1 MQLFHAPAPVRS
13 KFDSKRLKLLMLSGI
28 VASSPIYFVY
38 DEIKMTIFISHYVYS
53 NITMTITITNHV
65 LPILIISLLLA
76 AIFSVTGCI
85 DNETDEDAILKIFHA
100 GSLSVPMAELE
111 EKFET
116 LHPNVDVQ
124 REPAGSRAC
133 IKKITELDKQSDI
146 LASADYTLIPTM
158 MMPEYTDWYLAFAK
172 NQIVIAYTD
181 DSKYSSEVDQDNW
194 FEILRRP
201 DVTFGF
207 SNPNDDPCGYRSV
220 MVTQLSEAHYNDES
234 IFDDLMGDNTA
245 IEMTLDN
252 GTFTAVMPASEYIEP
267 NTKKIMMRSMEV
279 ELSSALETGEIDY
292 FYIYRSVAV
301 QHGFNFVELPP
312 QIDLSSVD
320 YADEY
325 NTVRVKTANGNIVI
339 GTPIVYGITIPDN
352 AMQPEL
358 GVEFIKLLLSTE
370 GQNVFIDN
378 GQPPIVPAVTN
389 DAEKVPAEL
398 RALL

>member
-252 GTFTAVMPASEYIEP
+252 GTYTAVMPDSEYIEP

>member
-1 MQLFHAPAPVRS
+1 MVS
-13 KFDSKRLKLLMLSGI
+13 KFAPRSTRKIGRAK
-28 VASSPIYFVY
+28 
-38 DEIKMTIFISHYVYS
+38 IKILIFIIHYVHP
-53 NITMTITITNHV
+53 NITMVIKNHI
-65 LPILIISLLLA
+65 LPILTISLLLV

-85 DNETDEDAILKIFHA
+85 DNKTTLGGEVDSQDINATQTTGSDEEAVLKIFHA

-111 EKFET
+111 EKFEA

-124 REPAGSRAC
+124 REPGGSRTC
-133 IKKITELDKQSDI
+133 IQKITELDKQSDI
-146 LASADYTLIPTM
+146 LASADYSLIPTM
-158 MMPEYTDWYLAFAK
+158 MMPEYTNWYFAFAK

-181 DSKYSSEVDQDNW
+181 NSKNSSEVNSTNW
-194 FEILRRP
+194 YEILRRP

-220 MVTQLSEAHYNDES
+220 MVTQLSEAYYNDES
-234 IFDDLMGDNTA
+234 IFEDLMEDNTA
-245 IEMTLDN
+245 IAMTFDN
-252 GTFTAVMPASEYIEP
+252 GTYTAVMPASEYIEP

-301 QHGFNFVELPP
+301 QHGFKFVELPP

-325 NTVRVKTANGNIVI
+325 STVRVRTANGNIAV
-339 GTPIVYGITIPDN
+339 GTPIVYGITIPNN

-358 GVEFIKLLLSTE
+358 GVEFVKLLLSTE

-389 DAEKVPAEL
+389 DAVNVPAEL
-398 RALL
+398 RTLL

>member
-1 MQLFHAPAPVRS
+1 
-13 KFDSKRLKLLMLSGI
+13 
-28 VASSPIYFVY
+28 
-38 DEIKMTIFISHYVYS
+38 MTIFINHSVYL
-53 NITMTITITNHV
+53 NITMNIKNHI
-65 LPILIISLLLA
+65 LPILTISLLIV
-76 AIFSVTGCI
+76 AIFSVTGCV
-85 DNETDEDAILKIFHA
+85 DNETTPDSDVDSHDITANQTTGSGEEAILKIFHA
-100 GSLSVPMAELE
+100 GSLSVPMGELE

-133 IKKITELDKQSDI
+133 IQKITELNKQSDI

-158 MMPEYTDWYLAFAK
+158 MMPEYTNWYLAFAK

-181 DSKYSSEVDQDNW
+181 DSKYSSEIDPDNW
-194 FEILRRP
+194 YDILRRP

-220 MVTQLSEAHYNDES
+220 MVTQLSEAHYGDES

-245 IEMTLDN
+245 IAMTFDN
-252 GTFTAVMPASEYIEP
+252 GTYTAVMPNSEYIEP
-267 NTKKIMMRSMEV
+267 NTEKIMMRSMEV
-279 ELSSALETGEIDY
+279 ELSSALEIGEIDY

-301 QHGFNFVELPP
+301 QHGFKFVELPP

-325 NTVRVKTANGNIVI
+325 NTVRVRTADDKIVV

-352 AMQPEL
+352 AIQPEL
-358 GVEFIKLLLSTE
+358 GIEFVKLLLSTE
-370 GQNVFIDN
+370 GQNVFINN

-389 DAEKVPAEL
+389 DAGNVPAEL

>member
-1 MQLFHAPAPVRS
+1 MN
-13 KFDSKRLKLLMLSGI
+13 
-28 VASSPIYFVY
+28 
-38 DEIKMTIFISHYVYS
+38 IK
-53 NITMTITITNHV
+53 NHI
-65 LPILIISLLLA
+65 LPILTISLLIV
-76 AIFSVTGCI
+76 AIFSVTGCV
-85 DNETDEDAILKIFHA
+85 DNETTPDSDVDSHDITANQTTGSGEEAILKIFHA
-100 GSLSVPMAELE
+100 GSLSVPMGELE

-133 IKKITELDKQSDI
+133 IKKITELDKQTDI

-158 MMPEYTDWYLAFAK
+158 MMPEYTNWYLAFAK

-181 DSKYSSEVDQDNW
+181 DSKYSSEVGPDNW
-194 FEILRRP
+194 YDILRRP

-220 MVTQLSEAHYNDES
+220 MVTQLSEAHYGDDN

-252 GTFTAVMPASEYIEP
+252 GTYTAVMPASEYIEP

-301 QHGFNFVELPP
+301 QHGFRFVELPP

-320 YADEY
+320 YEDDY
-325 NTVRVKTANGNIVI
+325 NTVRLKTANGNIVV

-358 GVEFIKLLLSTE
+358 GVEFIKLLLSVD
-370 GQNVFIDN
+370 GQNVFIEN
-378 GQPPIVPAVTN
+378 GQPPIVPAVTK
-389 DAEKVPAEL
+389 DAGNVPAEL

>member
-1 MQLFHAPAPVRS
+1 MDIQRQSNGCLTLS
-13 KFDSKRLKLLMLSGI
+13 KFALKCTKNTGR
-28 VASSPIYFVY
+28 AK
-38 DEIKMTIFISHYVYS
+38 IKITIFNNHYVYPD
-53 NITMTITITNHV
+53 ITMTIKNHIF
-65 LPILIISLLLA
+65 LILTISLLLT

-85 DNETDEDAILKIFHA
+85 DNETDEEAILKIFHA
-100 GSLSVPMAELE
+100 GSLSVPMQELE

-133 IKKITELDKQSDI
+133 IQKITELNKQSDI
-146 LASADYTLIPTM
+146 LASADYTLIPSM
-158 MMPEYTDWYLAFAK
+158 MMPEYTNWYLAFAK

-181 DSKYSSEVDQDNW
+181 DSKYSSEVNSDNW
-194 FEILRRP
+194 YEILRRP

-220 MVTQLSEAHYNDES
+220 MVTQLSEAHYADES

-245 IEMTLDN
+245 ITMTFEN
-252 GTFTAVMPASEYIEP
+252 GTYTAVMPASEYIEP

-279 ELSSALETGEIDY
+279 ELSSALEIGEIDY

-301 QHGFNFVELPP
+301 QHGFKFMELPP

-325 NTVRVKTANGNIVI
+325 NTVKVRTADGKIVV

-358 GVEFIKLLLSTE
+358 GIEFIKLLLSAD
-370 GQNVFIDN
+370 GQNVFINN
-378 GQPPIVPAVTN
+378 GQPPIIPAVTN
-389 DAEKVPAEL
+389 DLENVPAEL

>member
-1 MQLFHAPAPVRS
+1 
-13 KFDSKRLKLLMLSGI
+13 
-28 VASSPIYFVY
+28 
-38 DEIKMTIFISHYVYS
+38 MTI
-53 NITMTITITNHV
+53 NNHI
-65 LPILIISLLLA
+65 LPILIISLLFV

-85 DNETDEDAILKIFHA
+85 DNETTTDLEVDSQDTNATQTTGSDREAILKIFHA
-100 GSLSVPMAELE
+100 GSLSVPMEELE
-111 EKFET
+111 VKFEI

-133 IKKITELDKQSDI
+133 IQKITELNKQSDI
-146 LASADYTLIPTM
+146 LASADYTLIPAM

-181 DSKYSSEVDQDNW
+181 DSKYSSEVGQDNW
-194 FEILRRP
+194 YEILRRP

-220 MVTQLSEAHYNDES
+220 MVTQLSEAYYNDES

-245 IEMTLDN
+245 ITMTFDN
-252 GTFTAVMPASEYIEP
+252 GTYSAVMPASEYIEP

-279 ELSSALETGEIDY
+279 ELSSALEIGEIDY
-292 FYIYRSVAV
+292 FFIYRSVAV
-301 QHGFNFVELPP
+301 QHGFKFVELPP
-312 QIDLSSVD
+312 QIDLSSVE

-325 NTVRVKTANGNIVI
+325 NTVKVRTADGKIVI

-358 GVEFIKLLLSTE
+358 GVEFIKLLLSE
-370 GQNVFIDN
+370 DGQNVFIDN

-389 DAEKVPAEL
+389 DAEKVPA
-398 RALL
+398 

>member
-1 MQLFHAPAPVRS
+1 MTTKDHILQIL
-13 KFDSKRLKLLMLSGI
+13 
-28 VASSPIYFVY
+28 
-38 DEIKMTIFISHYVYS
+38 TIF
-53 NITMTITITNHV
+53 T
-65 LPILIISLLLA
+65 LLV
-76 AIFSVTGCI
+76 AIFSVTGCVDSETTP
-85 DNETDEDAILKIFHA
+85 DNEAGTQGITATQTTGPDEEAILKIFHA
-100 GSLSVPMAELE
+100 GSLSIPMAELE

-158 MMPEYTDWYLAFAK
+158 MMPEYTDWYIAFAK

-181 DSKYSSEVDQDNW
+181 DSKYSSEVNSDNW
-194 FEILRRP
+194 YEILRRP

-220 MVTQLSEAHYNDES
+220 MVTQLSEAHYGDDN

-245 IEMTLDN
+245 ITMTFEN
-252 GTFTAVMPASEYIEP
+252 GTYTAVMPASEYIEP

-301 QHGFNFVELPP
+301 QHGFKFVELPA
-312 QIDLSSVD
+312 QIDLSSVE
-320 YADEY
+320 YADKY
-325 NTVRVKTANGNIVI
+325 STVRLKTANGNIVI
-339 GTPIVYGITIPDN
+339 GTPIVYGITIPNN

-358 GVEFIKLLLSTE
+358 GIEFIKLLLSVD

-389 DAEKVPAEL
+389 DLENVPAEL
-398 RALL
+398 GALL

>member
-1 MQLFHAPAPVRS
+1 
-13 KFDSKRLKLLMLSGI
+13 
-28 VASSPIYFVY
+28 
-38 DEIKMTIFISHYVYS
+38 MTIKNKIF
-53 NITMTITITNHV
+53 TILTIFV
-65 LPILIISLLLA
+65 LFGA
-76 AIFSVTGCI
+76 VFSATGCI
-85 DNETDEDAILKIFHA
+85 NNETTTNDDVNINGQDAVQTIGPEGELVLKIFHA

-124 REPAGSRAC
+124 REPAGSSAS
-133 IKKITELDKQSDI
+133 IKKITELNKQADI

-158 MMPEYTDWYLAFAK
+158 MIPEYTDWYLAFAK

-181 DSKYSSEVDQDNW
+181 DSKYSSEVNSDNW
-194 FEILRRP
+194 YEILRRP

-220 MVTQLSEAHYNDES
+220 MVTQLSEAYYNDES

-245 IEMTLDN
+245 IAMTFDN
-252 GTFTAVMPASEYIEP
+252 GTYTAVMPASEYIEP

-301 QHGFNFVELPP
+301 QHGFKFVELPP
-312 QIDLSSVD
+312 QIDLSSVEN
-320 YADEY
+320 ADKY
-325 NTVRVKTANGNIVI
+325 NTVRVRTANGNIVV

-358 GVEFIKLLLSTE
+358 GVEFIKLLLSTD

>member
-1 MQLFHAPAPVRS
+1 
-13 KFDSKRLKLLMLSGI
+13 
-28 VASSPIYFVY
+28 
-38 DEIKMTIFISHYVYS
+38 MTIFINHYVYL
-53 NITMTITITNHV
+53 NITMIIKNHI
-65 LPILIISLLLA
+65 LPILTISLLIV
-76 AIFSVTGCI
+76 AIFSVTGCV
-85 DNETDEDAILKIFHA
+85 DNETTPDSDVDSHDITANQTTGSGEEAILKIFHA

-116 LHPNVDVQ
+116 LHPDVDVQ

-133 IKKITELDKQSDI
+133 IQKITELNKQSDI

-158 MMPEYTDWYLAFAK
+158 MMPEYTNWYLAFAK

-181 DSKYSSEVDQDNW
+181 DSKYSNEVNSDNW
-194 FEILRRP
+194 YDILRRP

-220 MVTQLSEAHYNDES
+220 MVTQLSEAHYGDES

-245 IEMTLDN
+245 IAMTFDN
-252 GTFTAVMPASEYIEP
+252 GTYTAVMPNSEYIEP

-279 ELSSALETGEIDY
+279 ELSSALEIGEIDY

-301 QHGFNFVELPP
+301 QHGFKFVELPP

-325 NTVRVKTANGNIVI
+325 NTVRVRTADDKIVV

-358 GVEFIKLLLSTE
+358 GIEFVKLLLSTE
-370 GQNVFIDN
+370 GQNVFINN

-389 DAEKVPAEL
+389 DAENVPAEL

>member
-1 MQLFHAPAPVRS
+1 
-13 KFDSKRLKLLMLSGI
+13 
-28 VASSPIYFVY
+28 
-38 DEIKMTIFISHYVYS
+38 MTI
-53 NITMTITITNHV
+53 NNHI
-65 LPILIISLLLA
+65 LPILIISLLFV

-85 DNETDEDAILKIFHA
+85 DNETTPADEVDSQDTTATQTTGSDREAILKIFHA
-100 GSLSVPMAELE
+100 GSLSVPMKELE

-116 LHPNVDVQ
+116 LHPNVDVH

-133 IKKITELDKQSDI
+133 IQKIIELNKQSDI
-146 LASADYTLIPTM
+146 LASADYTLIPAM
-158 MMPEYTDWYLAFAK
+158 MMPEYTAWYLAFAK

-181 DSKYSSEVDQDNW
+181 DSKYSSEVGQDNW
-194 FEILRRP
+194 YEILRRP

-220 MVTQLSEAHYNDES
+220 MVTQLSEAYYNDES

-245 IEMTLDN
+245 IAMTFDN
-252 GTFTAVMPASEYIEP
+252 GTYTAVMPASEYIEP

-279 ELSSALETGEIDY
+279 ELSSALEIGEIDY

-301 QHGFNFVELPP
+301 QHGFKFVELPP
-312 QIDLSSVD
+312 QIDLSSVE
-320 YADEY
+320 YADGY
-325 NTVRVKTANGNIVI
+325 NTVKVRTADGKIVI

-358 GVEFIKLLLSTE
+358 GVEFIKLLLSE
-370 GQNVFIDN
+370 DGQNVFIDN

>member
-1 MQLFHAPAPVRS
+1 MI
-13 KFDSKRLKLLMLSGI
+13 SGF
-28 VASSPIYFVY
+28 SYFEY
-38 DEIKMTIFISHYVYS
+38 GKSKMTIFINHYVFL
-53 NITMTITITNHV
+53 NITMTKDSI
-65 LPILIISLLLA
+65 LPILTISLLLI

-85 DNETDEDAILKIFHA
+85 NNETTPDGEVDTHDITATQTTGSDDEVILKIFHA
-100 GSLSVPMAELE
+100 GSLSVPMSELE

-124 REPAGSRAC
+124 REPAGSSAS
-133 IKKITELDKQSDI
+133 IKKITELNKQADI

-158 MMPEYTDWYLAFAK
+158 MMPEYTNWYLAFAK

-181 DSKYSSEVDQDNW
+181 DSKYSSEIDQDNW
-194 FEILRRP
+194 YEILRRP

-220 MVTQLSEAHYNDES
+220 MVTQLSEAYYENEN
-234 IFDDLMGDNTA
+234 IFDDLMGNNTA
-245 IEMTLDN
+245 IAMTLEN
-252 GTFTAVMPASEYIEP
+252 GTYTAVIPASEYIEP
-267 NTKKIMMRSMEV
+267 DTKKIMMRSMEV

-301 QHGFNFVELPP
+301 QHGFKFVELPQ

-325 NTVRVKTANGNIVI
+325 NKVRVQTANGNIVV
-339 GTPIVYGITIPDN
+339 GTPIVYGITIPNN
-352 AMQPEL
+352 AMQQEL
-358 GVEFIKLLLSTE
+358 GIEFVKLLLSID

-389 DAEKVPAEL
+389 DAENVPAEL

>member
-1 MQLFHAPAPVRS
+1 
-13 KFDSKRLKLLMLSGI
+13 
-28 VASSPIYFVY
+28 
-38 DEIKMTIFISHYVYS
+38 MTINDHI
-53 NITMTITITNHV
+53 ITILT
-65 LPILIISLLLA
+65 ISLLLV
-76 AIFSVTGCI
+76 AIFSVTGCV
-85 DNETDEDAILKIFHA
+85 DNETTKDGEADNQGTTATQTTASDEEAILKIFHA

-133 IKKITELDKQSDI
+133 IQKITELKKQSDI

-158 MMPEYTDWYLAFAK
+158 MMPEYTNWYLAFAK

-181 DSKYSSEVDQDNW
+181 DSKYSSEVNSDNW
-194 FEILRRP
+194 YEILRRP

-220 MVTQLSEAHYNDES
+220 MVTQLSEAHYADES
-234 IFDDLMGDNTA
+234 IFDDLIGDNTA
-245 IEMTLDN
+245 ITMTFEN
-252 GTFTAVMPASEYIEP
+252 GTYTAVMPASEYIEP

-279 ELSSALETGEIDY
+279 ELSSALEIGEIDY

-301 QHGFNFVELPP
+301 QHGFKFVELPP

-325 NTVRVKTANGNIVI
+325 NTVKVRTADGKIVV

-358 GVEFIKLLLSTE
+358 GIEFIKLLLSAD
-370 GQNVFIDN
+370 GQNVFINN
-378 GQPPIVPAVTN
+378 GQPPIIPAVTN
-389 DAEKVPAEL
+389 DLENIPAEL

>member
-1 MQLFHAPAPVRS
+1 MA
-13 KFDSKRLKLLMLSGI
+13 
-28 VASSPIYFVY
+28 
-38 DEIKMTIFISHYVYS
+38 IK
-53 NITMTITITNHV
+53 NHI
-65 LPILIISLLLA
+65 LQILIISLLFI

-85 DNETDEDAILKIFHA
+85 DNETKPDGEVNADDITTTQTTVSDEEAILKIFHA

-194 FEILRRP
+194 YAILRRP

-220 MVTQLSEAHYNDES
+220 MVTQLSEAYYEDEN

-245 IEMTLDN
+245 IEMTFDN

-267 NTKKIMMRSMEV
+267 NIKKIMMRSMEV
-279 ELSSALETGEIDY
+279 ELSSALQTGEIDY
-292 FYIYRSVAV
+292 FYIYRSVAI
-301 QHGFNFVELPP
+301 QHGFKFVELPP
-312 QIDLSSVD
+312 QIDLSSLD
-320 YADEY
+320 YAEEY

-352 AMQPEL
+352 AMQPEF

-389 DAEKVPAEL
+389 DAENVPAEL

>member
-1 MQLFHAPAPVRS
+1 
-13 KFDSKRLKLLMLSGI
+13 
-28 VASSPIYFVY
+28 
-38 DEIKMTIFISHYVYS
+38 MTIK
-53 NITMTITITNHV
+53 NHI
-65 LPILIISLLLA
+65 LPILIIAVLFA

-85 DNETDEDAILKIFHA
+85 DSETTPDGKENAHDTTTTQTTGSDEEAVLKIFHA

-111 EKFET
+111 VKFET

-124 REPAGSRAC
+124 REPAGSSAS

-158 MMPEYTDWYLAFAK
+158 MMPEYTNWYLVFAK

-181 DSKYSSEVDQDNW
+181 DSKYSSEVNSDNW
-194 FEILRRP
+194 YEILRRP

-220 MVTQLSEAHYNDES
+220 MVTQLSEAHYADES

-245 IEMTLDN
+245 IAMTFDN
-252 GTFTAVMPASEYIEP
+252 GTYTAVMPDSEYIEP

-301 QHGFNFVELPP
+301 QHGFKFVELPP
-312 QIDLSSVD
+312 QIDLSSVE

-325 NTVRVKTANGNIVI
+325 KTVRVRTANGNIAV

-358 GVEFIKLLLSTE
+358 GVEFIKLLLSTD

>member
-1 MQLFHAPAPVRS
+1 MA
-13 KFDSKRLKLLMLSGI
+13 
-28 VASSPIYFVY
+28 
-38 DEIKMTIFISHYVYS
+38 IK
-53 NITMTITITNHV
+53 NHI
-65 LPILIISLLLA
+65 LQILIISLLFI

-85 DNETDEDAILKIFHA
+85 DNETTPDGEVNADDITTTQTTVSDEEAILKIFHA

-146 LASADYTLIPTM
+146 LASADYTLIPKM

-172 NQIVIAYTD
+172 NQIVIAYTN

-194 FEILRRP
+194 YAILRRP

-220 MVTQLSEAHYNDES
+220 MVTQLSEAYYEDEN

-245 IEMTLDN
+245 IEMTFDN

-267 NTKKIMMRSMEV
+267 NIKKIMMRSMEV
-279 ELSSALETGEIDY
+279 ELSSALQTGEIDY
-292 FYIYRSVAV
+292 FYIYRSVAI
-301 QHGFNFVELPP
+301 QHGFKFVELPP
-312 QIDLSSVD
+312 QIDLSSLD
-320 YADEY
+320 YAEEY

-352 AMQPEL
+352 AMQPEF

-389 DAEKVPAEL
+389 DAENVPAEL

>member
-1 MQLFHAPAPVRS
+1 
-13 KFDSKRLKLLMLSGI
+13 
-28 VASSPIYFVY
+28 
-38 DEIKMTIFISHYVYS
+38 MTIKDH
-53 NITMTITITNHV
+53 
-65 LPILIISLLLA
+65 ILSILTISLLFI
-76 AIFSVTGCI
+76 AIFLVTGCI
-85 DNETDEDAILKIFHA
+85 DNETTPDGEVNADNITATQTAVSGEETILKIFHA
-100 GSLSVPMAELE
+100 GSLSVPMEELE
-111 EKFET
+111 GKFET

-133 IKKITELDKQSDI
+133 IQKITELDKQSDI

-194 FEILRRP
+194 YEILRRP

-220 MVTQLSEAHYNDES
+220 MVTQLSEAHYGDES

-252 GTFTAVMPASEYIEP
+252 GNFTAVMPASEYIEP

-279 ELSSALETGEIDY
+279 ELSSALEIGEIDY

-301 QHGFNFVELPP
+301 QHGFKFVELPP
-312 QIDLSSVD
+312 QIDLSSVE

-325 NTVRVKTANGNIVI
+325 NTVRVKTADGKIVI

-370 GQNVFIDN
+370 GQNVFINN

-398 RALL
+398 RELL

>member
-1 MQLFHAPAPVRS
+1 MTTKDHILQIL
-13 KFDSKRLKLLMLSGI
+13 
-28 VASSPIYFVY
+28 
-38 DEIKMTIFISHYVYS
+38 TIF
-53 NITMTITITNHV
+53 T
-65 LPILIISLLLA
+65 LLT
-76 AIFSVTGCI
+76 AIFSVTGCV
-85 DNETDEDAILKIFHA
+85 DSETTPDGEVDDHDITATQTTGSDEEAVLKIFHA
-100 GSLSVPMAELE
+100 GSLSIPMAELE

-133 IKKITELDKQSDI
+133 IKKITELDKQTDI

-158 MMPEYTDWYLAFAK
+158 MMPEYTDWYLRFAK

-181 DSKYSSEVDQDNW
+181 DSKYSSEVNSDNW
-194 FEILRRP
+194 YEILRRP

-220 MVTQLSEAHYNDES
+220 MVTQLSEAHYADES

-245 IEMTLDN
+245 ITMTFEN
-252 GTFTAVMPASEYIEP
+252 GTYTAVMPASEYIEP

-301 QHGFNFVELPP
+301 QHGFKFVELPA

-320 YADEY
+320 YAEEY
-325 NTVRVKTANGNIVI
+325 STVRLKTANGNIVI

-358 GVEFIKLLLSTE
+358 AIEFIKLLLSVD

-389 DAEKVPAEL
+389 DAGNVPAEL
-398 RALL
+398 GALL

>member
-1 MQLFHAPAPVRS
+1 MVS
-13 KFDSKRLKLLMLSGI
+13 KFALKCTKNTGR
-28 VASSPIYFVY
+28 AK
-38 DEIKMTIFISHYVYS
+38 IKITIFNNHYVYT
-53 NITMTITITNHV
+53 NITMTIKNHIF
-65 LPILIISLLLA
+65 LILTISLLLT
-76 AIFSVTGCI
+76 AIFLVTGCI
-85 DNETDEDAILKIFHA
+85 DNKMTPDSDVDSHDITANQTTASDEEAVLKIFHA
-100 GSLSVPMAELE
+100 GSLSIPMAELE

-133 IKKITELDKQSDI
+133 IKKITELDKQTDI

-158 MMPEYTDWYLAFAK
+158 MMPEYTNWYLAFAK

-181 DSKYSSEVDQDNW
+181 DSKYSSEVGPDNW
-194 FEILRRP
+194 YDILRRP

-220 MVTQLSEAHYNDES
+220 MVTQLSEAYYNDES

-252 GTFTAVMPASEYIEP
+252 GTYTAVMPASEYIEP

-301 QHGFNFVELPP
+301 QHGFRFVELPP

-320 YADEY
+320 YEDDY
-325 NTVRVKTANGNIVI
+325 NTVRLKTANGNIVV

-358 GVEFIKLLLSTE
+358 GVEFIKLLLSVD
-370 GQNVFIDN
+370 GQNVFIEN
-378 GQPPIVPAVTN
+378 GQPPIVPAVTK
-389 DAEKVPAEL
+389 DAGNVPAEL

>member
-1 MQLFHAPAPVRS
+1 
-13 KFDSKRLKLLMLSGI
+13 
-28 VASSPIYFVY
+28 
-38 DEIKMTIFISHYVYS
+38 MTTKDH
-53 NITMTITITNHV
+53 
-65 LPILIISLLLA
+65 ILQILTISLLLV
-76 AIFSVTGCI
+76 AIFSVTGCV
-85 DNETDEDAILKIFHA
+85 DSETTPDDEAGTQGITATQTTGPDEEAILKIFHA
-100 GSLSVPMAELE
+100 GSLSIPMAELE

-158 MMPEYTDWYLAFAK
+158 MMPEYTDWYIAFAK

-181 DSKYSSEVDQDNW
+181 ESKYSSEVNSDNW
-194 FEILRRP
+194 YEILRRP

-220 MVTQLSEAHYNDES
+220 MVTQLSEAHYGDDN

-245 IEMTLDN
+245 IEMTFEN
-252 GTFTAVMPASEYIEP
+252 GTYTAVMPASEYIEP

-301 QHGFNFVELPP
+301 QHGFKFVELPA

-320 YADEY
+320 YTDEY
-325 NTVRVKTANGNIVI
+325 STVRLKTANGNIVV
-339 GTPIVYGITIPDN
+339 GTPIVYGITIPNN

-358 GVEFIKLLLSTE
+358 AIEFIKLLLSVD
-370 GQNVFIDN
+370 GQNVFINN

-389 DAEKVPAEL
+389 DLENVPAEL
-398 RALL
+398 GALL

>member
-1 MQLFHAPAPVRS
+1 
-13 KFDSKRLKLLMLSGI
+13 
-28 VASSPIYFVY
+28 
-38 DEIKMTIFISHYVYS
+38 MTIK
-53 NITMTITITNHV
+53 NHIF
-65 LPILIISLLLA
+65 LILTISLLLT
-76 AIFSVTGCI
+76 AIFSVTGCV
-85 DNETDEDAILKIFHA
+85 DNKTTPDSDVDSHDLTANQTTGSGEEAILKIFHA
-100 GSLSVPMAELE
+100 GSLSVPMKELE

-133 IKKITELDKQSDI
+133 IQKITELDKQSDI

-158 MMPEYTDWYLAFAK
+158 MMPEYTNWYLAFAK

-181 DSKYSSEVDQDNW
+181 DSKYSSEVNSDNW
-194 FEILRRP
+194 YDILRRP

-220 MVTQLSEAHYNDES
+220 MVTQLSEAHYGDES
-234 IFDDLMGDNTA
+234 IFNDLMGDNTA
-245 IEMTLDN
+245 IAMTFDN
-252 GTFTAVMPASEYIEP
+252 GTYTAVMPASEYIEP
-267 NTKKIMMRSMEV
+267 NTEKIMMRSMEV
-279 ELSSALETGEIDY
+279 ELSSALEIGEIDY

-301 QHGFNFVELPP
+301 QHGFKFVELPP
-312 QIDLSSVD
+312 QIDLSSVE

-325 NTVRVKTANGNIVI
+325 NTVKVKTADDKIVV

-358 GVEFIKLLLSTE
+358 GIEFVKLLLSTE
-370 GQNVFIDN
+370 GQNVFINN

-389 DAEKVPAEL
+389 DAESVPAEL

>member
-1 MQLFHAPAPVRS
+1 MKNHIITIL
-13 KFDSKRLKLLMLSGI
+13 
-28 VASSPIYFVY
+28 
-38 DEIKMTIFISHYVYS
+38 TIF
-53 NITMTITITNHV
+53 T
-65 LPILIISLLLA
+65 LLT

-85 DNETDEDAILKIFHA
+85 DSETIPDGEVDSQDITATQTTGSDEEVILKIFHA

-124 REPAGSRAC
+124 REPAGSSAC
-133 IKKITELDKQSDI
+133 IKKITELNKQADI
-146 LASADYTLIPTM
+146 LASADYTLIPAM

-181 DSKYSSEVDQDNW
+181 DSKNSSEVNSSNW
-194 FEILRRP
+194 YEILRRP

-207 SNPNDDPCGYRSV
+207 SNPNVDPCGYRSV
-220 MVTQLSEAHYNDES
+220 MVTQLSEAYYNDES
-234 IFDDLMGDNTA
+234 IFDDLMGTNTA
-245 IEMTLDN
+245 IEMTFDN
-252 GTFTAVMPASEYIEP
+252 GTFTAVMPDSEYIEP
-267 NTKKIMMRSMEV
+267 NTEKIMIRPMEV

-325 NTVRVKTANGNIVI
+325 NTVRVKTANGNIVV

-352 AMQPEL
+352 AMQPGL

-370 GQNVFIDN
+370 GHNVFIDN
-378 GQPPIVPAVTN
+378 GQPPIIPAVTN